1 MKTVF
6 PLIAEEWETSKK
18 VINHK
23 TRQIETRIQRQILM
37 EDGKVIADSGPQVTT
52 RTKEDQKTE
61 ESENKR
67 KLKGDQDPHPG
78 KGYEAL
84 PGEQVFSEK
93 METHNTTRTA
103 RQENMQY
110 HDESLKE
117 LSGYDLHR
125 RAITA
130 PNELV
135 QIDDNELSSEKP
147 PGKLTHYSAKSKK
160 FSDREEIKE
169 LSKRGRDGKVVT
181 ERTRTNHHEEY
192 DDDELPEDDEGVKA
206 LPEASR
212 EATREVAFQNDSD
225 SLASSMRRITVDDRH
240 RRSQ

>member
-1 MKTVF
+1 MNHFT
-6 PLIAEEWETSKK
+6 EEWETSKK

-78 KGYEAL
+78 PGYEAL

-93 METHNTTRTA
+93 IETHNTTRTA
-103 RQENMQY
+103 KQENMQY
-110 HDESLKE
+110 HDESIKE

-130 PNELV
+130 PNDLV
-135 QIDDNELSSEKP
+135 RIDDNELESDKP
-147 PGKLTHYSAKSKK
+147 RGRLTHYSAKSKR
-160 FSDREEIKE
+160 FSDKEEIKE
-169 LSKRGRDGKVVT
+169 MSKRGRDGKVVT
-181 ERTRTNHHEEY
+181 EKTRTHHHEEC
-192 DDDELPEDDEGVKA
+192 DDDELPEDDEGVRA

-212 EATREVAFQNDSD
+212 EATREMAFAGDSD
-225 SLASSMRRITVDDRH
+225 SLSSRMHRIAVEDKRDSR
-240 RRSQ
+240 